1 MDLLSGKW
9 ISRTKG
15 SLSGMSKDIVEGFG
29 KGAKI
34 IAEYRERQVLEQL
47 VEGSRVPLIIV
58 IKICHSLVNFI

>member
-9 ISRTKG
+9 IFRTKG

-34 IAEYRERQVLEQL
+34 IAEYRERQVLELL
-47 VEGSRVPLIIV
+47 VGGAGYL
-58 IKICHSLVNFI
+58 